1 MKQGDLVVR
10 QSYGGDVLF
19 RIEMI
24 TADRAILKGLDYRLL
39 ADANLSDLVPI
50 NNPAASSVAHMI
62 RHKVNQ
68 SLRQLQVIYSSAAP
82 DVKTKIVQRPQ
93 LDPKYFEFPGKVL
106 HLDG

>member
-24 TADRAILKGLDYRLL
+24 TADRAILKGLDFRLL

-50 NNPAASSVAHMI
+50 SSPAASSVAHMI
-62 RHKVNQ
+62 RQKVNQ
-68 SLRQLQVIYSSAAP
+68 SLRHLQMIYAPSAP
-82 DVKTKIVQRPQ
+82 DIQAKPLQRPQ
-93 LDPKYFEFPGKVL
+93 LDPKYFEFPGKV
-106 HLDG
+106 